1 MNNAQL
7 AKYHVMKKQ
16 WSDTRKERNQP
27 ADQAALDALQIRKI
41 GRACS
46 SKVFTQADLDK
57 MVGAFLAETD
67 DGNLDA
73 QIAQIEQPEKRRAAL
88 EARIFAAGAK
98 IVTPGCDREQTE
110 WRVIN
115 YVGGIVANM
124 GEARRW
130 PILDE
135 RLLGKLAGIL
145 EARAARRPANQPTEP
160 VGADCPY

>member
-7 AKYHVMKKQ
+7 AKYHVTAAQ
-16 WSDTRKERNQP
+16 WRKARAARGAASGEP
-27 ADQAALDALQIRKI
+27 ALDALKQRTL
-41 GRACS
+41 GRVCS
-46 SKVFTQADLDK
+46 SKVFTQGDLDK
-57 MVGAFLAETD
+57 MLGAFLAETA
-67 DGNLDA
+67 DGDLDA
-73 QIAQIEQPEKRRAAL
+73 QLAQIEQPEKRRAAL

-98 IVTPGCDREQTE
+98 IVTPGDSKDQTE
-110 WRVIN
+110 WRVIA

-135 RLLGKLAGIL
+135 RLLGTLAGIL
-145 EARAARRPANQPTEP
+145 EARTARHPAAP